1 MVRSARGAV
10 AVDLDGDGNE
20 GTGWVIITMHL
31 ARSGRIANGSWVNT
45 NDPLGYPSCEGGFSS
60 GTHLHIAR
68 KYNGEWIGASE
79 AVPFVM
85 DGWLA
90 VAGQGAY
97 AGWLARDGKTV
108 YVGTSDK
115 EYTWIRR
122 DE

>member
-1 MVRSARGAV
+1 MVRSSRGAV

-20 GTGWVIITMHL
+20 GTGWVIVYMHL
-31 ARSGRIANGSWVNT
+31 ARNGRVSIGSWVNT

-60 GTHLHIAR
+60 GTHLHITR
-68 KYNGEWIGASE
+68 KYNGEWIGASG

-90 VAGQGAY
+90 VAGEGAY
-97 AGWLARDGKTV
+97 AGWLVRDGKTV

>member
-1 MVRSARGAV
+1 
-10 AVDLDGDGNE
+10 VDLDGDGNE
-20 GTGWVIITMHL
+20 GTGWVIIYMHL
-31 ARSGRIANGSWVNT
+31 ARDGRIADGSWVNT
-45 NDPLGYPSCEGGFSS
+45 DDPLGYPSCEGGYSS
-60 GTHLHIAR
+60 GTHLHITR
-68 KYNGEWIGASE
+68 KYHGEWIGAGG

-97 AGWLARDGKTV
+97 AGWLVRERETV